1 VRSVPGRGEAPR
13 SVSPTWWIV
22 GSREIRDLWV
32 GGKALSMLLI
42 YTVLLG
48 VYAYLFASN
57 SELQLLPLKQMV
69 LEIVKA
75 AILVGAFICLIVG
88 ADSVS
93 GERERAT
100 LEGLLLTPTSRRE
113 LVVGKFLA
121 ALSLWPA
128 ALAIAIPYWVVL
140 SKGDPSLWQA
150 LRWGPLMGTL
160 LAPTFAGLGM
170 LVSLWCNSNKT
181 SMLVSVALYLVLV
194 LPAEYSGLATVTV
207 SAQATDRSNLFQL
220 ANPMGASD
228 RLLHDVIMGNAPAH
242 QVWLWMTTPVLFPI
256 IVLTVL
262 FLFASP
268 TLRLESG
275 GKWLRARPT

>member
-1 VRSVPGRGEAPR
+1 MSVAGGRGEASP
-13 SVSPTWWIV
+13 SASPTWWIV
-22 GSREIRDLWV
+22 GSRELRDLWI

-42 YTVLLG
+42 YTLLLG

-75 AILVGAFICLIVG
+75 AIFVGLFICLIVG

-113 LVVGKFLA
+113 IVMGKFLA
-121 ALSLWPA
+121 AVSLWPV
-128 ALAIAIPYWVVL
+128 ALAVAIPYWVVL
-140 SKGDPSLWQA
+140 SKGDPALGQA

-160 LAPTFAGLGM
+160 LAPAFAGLGM
-170 LVSLWCNSNKT
+170 IVSLWCNSNKT
-181 SMLVSVALYLVLV
+181 SMLVSVAVYLVLV

-207 SAQATDRSNLFQL
+207 SAQATERSNLFQL
-220 ANPMGASD
+220 ANPMGANS
-228 RLLHDVIMGNAPAH
+228 RLLHEVIMSNAPAH
-242 QVWLWMTTPVLFPI
+242 QVWLWLTTPVLFLL
-256 IVLTVL
+256 IVLAVL
-262 FLFASP
+262 FLYAGP
-268 TLRLESG
+268 GLRLEPG
-275 GKWLRARPT
+275 VKRLRPRLI